1 MNDVKCPKC
10 NNTNLVVTTVWLLAD
25 WFPRDPKSKGTL
37 LFDEITNATPIV
49 QHASYTIIRD
59 RRIGNV
65 KLPDGWLVVSAGNR
79 VEDMSNVFEMSK
91 ALENRF
97 GHVELITPTVK
108 DWKEWA
114 LTHGIDKS
122 IIAFLLWRPDRLMM
136 FKPEEMNRADL
147 REKAFA
153 TPRSWELASDLVKG
167 EEDAEKMEM
176 FIATA
181 VGNGVAMEWSAFW
194 RLRAKVNFQE
204 IIRNPERIKELDRQE
219 DLLYTVIC
227 LLAEWYKTNAEKKHL
242 QRICQIA
249 DYMRAEFAILLL
261 RFCKR
266 EHEKTFPTIIKD
278 IPEWKTSLAP
288 KYSPYL

>member
-1 MNDVKCPKC
+1 MADQIGNMRRVTHDQLGDLIKKFYKVKKSLMIWGTIGIGKSDKIRDTCKELAEENKLELSDGILDTSKFSYMDVRLATCGAEDVKGIPFPFKICSKCNNHLGMNDVKCPKC

-136 FKPEEMNRADL
+136 P
-147 REKAFA
+147 
-153 TPRSWELASDLVKG
+153 KG
-167 EEDAEKMEM
+167 
-176 FIATA
+176 
-181 VGNGVAMEWSAFW
+181 S
-194 RLRAKVNFQE
+194 
-204 IIRNPERIKELDRQE
+204 
-219 DLLYTVIC
+219 
-227 LLAEWYKTNAEKKHL
+227 
-242 QRICQIA
+242 
-249 DYMRAEFAILLL
+249 
-261 RFCKR
+261 
-266 EHEKTFPTIIKD
+266 
-278 IPEWKTSLAP
+278 TSM
-288 KYSPYL
+288 KS